1 MSQKSLV
8 PLNVLASATAPTTPT
23 LRAGDLYFNTTD
35 QILYGYTG
43 SAWVASSS
51 SSSGGFVAQNTS
63 PTNTSLLWVDTGAAS
78 LADAGGVQQV
88 VAGTNVTLSPTN
100 GYGVVT
106 VNASASSTVS
116 VNAPIT
122 NAGTSTA
129 ANLSVSTGSTSAAG
143 VLQLTDSTSST
154 STTTAATPNSVKSA
168 YDAAIAS
175 VQTTLTISTTAP
187 LSGGGNLSAN
197 RTFSIDTS
205 SDQLLLASQIFG

>member
-8 PLNVLASATAPTTPT
+8 PLNVLASATTPTTPT

-35 QILYGYTG
+35 QILYSYTG

-106 VNASASSTVS
+106 VNASASTVS

-129 ANLSVSTGSTSAAG
+129 ANLSVSTGSTSTAG